1 MLDEAQRLT
10 RAGRRDEAVA
20 LVRRSAAEGDSE
32 AAFALANWHLYGLY
46 VPRDR
51 GSALALLRAAAAAGH
66 GDSAR
71 LLAGLAEPAEARS
84 VLAASGDPES
94 ARQLALIEAMDEAER
109 PSEILCEDPP
119 VRLVRGLLSAE
130 ECAWL
135 GGRAAPLLR
144 PSTIVD
150 AATGRPRPDPVRTS
164 DGMNFGP
171 AQMDAVVAALI
182 RRLHAAVGIAPQCG
196 EPLHV
201 LRYMPGQEFRPHLDA
216 LSGVAN
222 QRAWTA
228 LVYLNDGYEGGE
240 TILPELGLSVRARA
254 GDGLIF
260 RNVDSEG
267 RADPRTRHAGAP
279 VRRGAKWLASRWIR
293 ERPFDPFMP
302 R

>member
-1 MLDEAQRLT
+1 MLEEAQRLA

-20 LVRRSAAEGDSE
+20 LVRRSAAEGDLE

-46 VPRDR
+46 VPRDV
-51 GSALALLRAAAAAGH
+51 GAALALLRAAAASGH

-71 LLAGLAEPAEARS
+71 LLAGLAEPAEARAA
-84 VLAASGDPES
+84 LAAVGDPES
-94 ARQLALIEAMDEAER
+94 ARQLALIDAMDEGER
-109 PSEILCEDPP
+109 PCEILSEDPP
-119 VRLVRGLLSAE
+119 VRLVRGLFSAE

-135 GGRAAPLLR
+135 GSRAAPLLR

-150 AATGRPRPDPVRTS
+150 AASGRPRPDPVRTS

-171 AQMDAVVAALI
+171 GQMDAVVAALTRGI
-182 RRLHAAVGIAPQCG
+182 HRAVGIAPSCG

-216 LSGVAN
+216 LPGVSN

-240 TILPELGLSVRARA
+240 TIFPELGLSVRARA
-254 GDGLIF
+254 GDALIF
-260 RNVDSEG
+260 RNVDCDG

-279 VRRGAKWLASRWIR
+279 VTRGAKWLASRWIR
-293 ERPFDPFMP
+293 ERPFDPFAP
-302 R
+302 A